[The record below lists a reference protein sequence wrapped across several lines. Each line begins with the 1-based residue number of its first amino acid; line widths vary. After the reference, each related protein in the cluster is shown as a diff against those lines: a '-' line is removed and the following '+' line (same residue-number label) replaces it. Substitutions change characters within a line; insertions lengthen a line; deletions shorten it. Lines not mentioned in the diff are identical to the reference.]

1 MEDQIYQIQC
11 MLADELDNYKGQGNQ
26 YVDNDIQEIQELY
39 KDREQKRENGKV
51 EEEVIL
57 IKLYEVSATT
67 LSKTTELS
75 FIHNKIKNL
84 E

>member
-1 MEDQIYQIQC
+1 

>member
-1 MEDQIYQIQC
+1 MKDWAYQIQHI
-11 MLADELDNYKGQGNQ
+11 LADELDNYKGQGNQ

-39 KDREQKRENGKV
+39 KDREQKREDRKV
-51 EEEVIL
+51 KEVIL
-57 IKLYEVSATT
+57 IKPYEVLVTT
-67 LSKTTELS
+67 LSKTTKLS

>member
-26 YVDNDIQEIQELY
+26 YVDNDIQGIQELY

-51 EEEVIL
+51 EEVIL

-67 LSKTTELS
+67 LSKTTKLS
-75 FIHNKIKNL
+75 FIHNEIKNL